1 MQTTV
6 LLRGTTSSIDRA
18 IRDFLWGDTPTQ
30 RHVHLI
36 KWDTLT
42 KPKTY
47 GGLGIRDS
55 NTTND
60 AFLMNQTGNMV
71 LDLEIKNTS

>member
-6 LLRGTTSSIDRA
+6 LPKGTTSSIDRA
-18 IRDFLWGDTPTQ
+18 IRDFLWGDTPTH
-30 RHVHLI
+30 RHVNLI

-47 GGLGIRDS
+47 GGLGIRD
-55 NTTND
+55 
-60 AFLMNQTGNMV
+60 
-71 LDLEIKNTS
+71 

>member
-6 LLRGTTSSIDRA
+6 HPRSTTSSIDRA
-18 IRDFLWGDTPTQ
+18 IRDFLWGDTLTQ
-30 RHVHLI
+30 WHVHLI

-42 KPKTY
+42 KPKVQC
-47 GGLGIRDS
+47 GLGIRDS

-60 AFLMNQTGNMV
+60 AFLMNQAW
-71 LDLEIKNTS
+71 